1 MKIRFQLVDVYGEHL
16 MYMNG
21 HNYIP
26 NIDEDVI
33 FNDSKNDVNIHELA
47 KVVGKFYRIDE
58 DTLTIQC
65 EMYDTPNDYGYSQF
79 KKYNETFKSE

>member
-1 MKIRFQLVDVYGEHL
+1 MKIKFQLVDNDGDYL
-16 MYMNG
+16 MYMYG

-26 NIDEDVI
+26 NMGEDVV
-33 FNDSKNDVNIHELA
+33 FNDSRNDVYIHELA

-58 DTLTIQC
+58 DTLTIEC

-79 KKYNETFKSE
+79 KKYNEKIKSE